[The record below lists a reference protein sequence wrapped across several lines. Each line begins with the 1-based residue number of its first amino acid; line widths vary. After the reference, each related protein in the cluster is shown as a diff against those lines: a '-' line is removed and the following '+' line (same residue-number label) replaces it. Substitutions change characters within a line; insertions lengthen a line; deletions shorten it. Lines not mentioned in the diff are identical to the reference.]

1 VGNIG
6 DADFVLPRTT
16 QVGLGGNGGLVRRN
30 HFTRTLAVW
39 ACASI
44 ALLSGSAVL
53 AGLPRHLLVQT
64 LEATQQEIQPIPGE
78 IPDGLQFGQAVAIRN
93 GTAFVG
99 MPIAFDRRGRVA
111 IFTQT
116 ASGWQRT
123 GTLTAAD
130 DLNFGLS
137 LAFRDGYVFVGAS
150 RAVYVFRRGNGGW
163 NLSQRL
169 ARPAGETPSNFL
181 APMHF
186 ESGVLLIGA
195 PNATLTRRHGTVYLY
210 ELNAAGNLVFRTALT
225 ASDRHD
231 GDEFGTGVSV
241 ASGVIVIGA
250 PGNFLATSIG
260 AAYVFRR
267 NSSGAWV
274 QRQRLVATETQ
285 AGDRFGAA
293 VAIDKGMIVIGAPWA
308 DPEGGPLGPPTTDG
322 HIAGG
327 AAYGFVP
334 AAGVFVETFKLRP
347 RPDENADYAEF
358 GRQIEMF
365 DKRIVVAAE
374 GSDFNREPP
383 GFVHTYVRDGSTV
396 TPLGLAAGF
405 LTTTS
410 IALANQWLLVGS
422 PFTFACGSGA
432 TPCIGEAD
440 VFDLNRF
447 MQ

>member
-1 VGNIG
+1 M
-6 DADFVLPRTT
+6 
-16 QVGLGGNGGLVRRN
+16 
-30 HFTRTLAVW
+30 LAVW

-44 ALLSGSAVL
+44 ALLSGSAAL
-53 AGLPRHLLVQT
+53 AELPRHLRVQT
-64 LEATQQEIQPIPGE
+64 LKATPQEVFPPGAE
-78 IPDGLQFGQAVAIRN
+78 EPQSLFFGHAVAIRN

-99 MPIAFDRRGRVA
+99 MPVAFDGRGRVA

-123 GTLTAAD
+123 GTLTAPND
-130 DLNFGLS
+130 SNFGVC
-137 LAFRDGYVFVGAS
+137 LAFRDGYVIVGAAK
-150 RAVYVFRRGNGGW
+150 AVYVFRLGGGHW
-163 NLSQRL
+163 DLSQRL
-169 ARPAGETPSNFL
+169 ARPAGDNSPDAFSIP

-186 ESGVLLIGA
+186 ESGILLIGA
-195 PNATLTRRHGTVYLY
+195 PIGTLQRRYGKVYVY
-210 ELNAAGNLVFRTALT
+210 ELNAAGNFVFRTALT

-231 GDEFGTGVSV
+231 DDEFGSGVSV

-250 PGNFLATSIG
+250 PGDFRATSVG

-274 QRQRLVATETQ
+274 QRQRLVAIETQ
-285 AGDRFGAA
+285 AGDRFGAG

-308 DPEGGPLGPPTTDG
+308 DREGGPLGPPTPDG

-358 GRQIEMF
+358 GRQVEMF
-365 DKRIVVAAE
+365 DKRIVVAAVS
-374 GSDFNREPP
+374 SDFTRERNAY
-383 GFVHTYVRDGSTV
+383 VHTYARDGSTV
-396 TPLGLAAGF
+396 TPVGLAAGF
-405 LTTTS
+405 LDTHS

-422 PFTFACGSGA
+422 PLTFSCGSA
-432 TPCIGEAD
+432 AIACIGTAP